1 MVTLIHGLNPYQSR
15 IELSKLTKKRQSST
29 TYADRANGVSEL
41 IFPSDNLSIFGNEQK
56 ISIIRDISKNRKKTI
71 SNELAQYIEK
81 QFHNMDMVI
90 YENGKLD
97 ARTKLY
103 KTLKKVGS
111 VIETKVPEPRVLQ
124 KWITQTL
131 KKDEINSSS
140 AICEKIINKV
150 GVDQQTLSTELD
162 KLILLARAEA
172 RAEIIPEDLDILTEN
187 KEVIIFQL
195 LDALTNRDKKN
206 ALRIFEDLYTNDND
220 FPYISTMMARQ
231 LKLIYWLKSGEVSED
246 DMKSIFKIHP
256 YTIGGIKRNVYKF
269 ELSFIKLLFAKI
281 TNLDFK
287 VKQGRINPKLGLIM
301 LISSV

>member
-15 IELSKLTKKRQSST
+15 IELSKLIKGKQISS
-29 TYADRANGVSEL
+29 TYADKANGVTEL

-71 SNELAQYIEK
+71 SNDLSEYIEK
-81 QFHNMDMVI
+81 QVNNIDMII

-103 KTLKKVGS
+103 KTLKKIGN
-111 VIETKVPEPRVLQ
+111 VIETKNLEPKILQ
-124 KWITQTL
+124 KWIIQVLKRDGITL
-131 KKDEINSSS
+131 NSR
-140 AICEKIINKV
+140 ICEMIIQKV
-150 GVDQQTLSTELD
+150 GVDQQVLSTELD
-162 KLILLARAEA
+162 KLILLAKSENRAELT
-172 RAEIIPEDLDILTEN
+172 EDDLDILTEN
-187 KEVIIFQL
+187 KDVIIFQL

-206 ALRIFEDLYTNDND
+206 ALRIFEDLYSNDND
-220 FPYISTMMARQ
+220 FPYISSMLARQ

-246 DMKSIFKIHP
+246 DMKAVFKIHP

-287 VKQGRINPKLGLIM
+287 VKQGKMNAKLGLIL

>member
-1 MVTLIHGLNPYQSR
+1 MVTLIHGVNPYQSR
-15 IELSKLTKKRQSST
+15 VELSNLVKKSQFTT
-29 TYADRANGVSEL
+29 TYADKVTRVSEL

-71 SNELAQYIEK
+71 SNELAEYIEK
-81 QFHNMDMVI
+81 QVNNLDMII

-103 KTLKKVGS
+103 KTLKKVGN
-111 VIETKVPEPRVLQ
+111 VVETKVPEPRILQ

-131 KKDEINSSS
+131 KKDGISLDSKT
-140 AICEKIINKV
+140 CEKIINKV
-150 GVDQQTLSTELD
+150 GVDQQILSTELD
-162 KLILLARAEA
+162 KLVLLARSEN
-172 RAEIIPEDLDILTEN
+172 RVELIPEDLDILTEN

-195 LDALTNRDKKN
+195 LDALTSRDKKN

-220 FPYISTMMARQ
+220 FPYISSMLARQ
-231 LKLIYWLKSGEVSED
+231 LKLLYWLRSGEVSED
-246 DMKSIFKIHP
+246 EMKSVFKIHP

-269 ELSFIKLLFAKI
+269 EISFIKLLFAKI

-287 VKQGRINPKLGLIM
+287 VKQGKINPKLGLIM